1 MYKRMGENRPRAGL
15 AILLFAALSSVSA
28 QESSVTDFSTE
39 GLDPS
44 FLRDGVIDIDLLVN
58 NYQNLYRGEGSIA
71 EVEMTVTKPKRTRTT
86 KMRIWSKGED
96 KSLIVIDSPAREKGT
111 ATLKIDRNLWNYLP
125 RIKRTI
131 RIPPSMML
139 SSWMGS
145 DLTNDDIVKESSI
158 QDDYSYELVGR
169 SEDPPGWIIN
179 FEAKPGVVGL
189 WKRFEMI
196 LTPDGLFPVAARYYD
211 RKNRLARTMSWDG
224 IKNFYG
230 VDIPTRMT
238 IVPADKE
245 GYKTEMTYLDI
256 KFDSNI
262 PDSMFSLSRL
272 EQSR

>member
-1 MYKRMGENRPRAGL
+1 MYIRMGENRPRAGFL
-15 AILLFAALSSVSA
+15 VLLLAALSSVSA
-28 QESSVTDFSTE
+28 QESAVKDFSTE
-39 GLDPS
+39 GIDPK
-44 FLRDGVIDIDLLVN
+44 FLRDGVIDIELLVN
-58 NYQNLYRGEGSIA
+58 NYQYLYRADGSTA
-71 EVEMTVTKPKRTRTT
+71 VLEMTVTKPKRTRTT
-86 KMRIWSKGED
+86 KMRIWSKGND
-96 KSLIVIDSPAREKGT
+96 KSLIIIDSPAREKGT
-111 ATLKIDRNLWNYLP
+111 ATLKVDRNLWNYLP

-145 DLTNDDIVKESSI
+145 DFTNDDLVQESSF
-158 QDDYSYELVGR
+158 QEDYSYELVGR
-169 SEDPPGWIIN
+169 SEDPPGLIIN

-196 LTPDGLFPVAARYYD
+196 LTLDGRFPVEARYYD
-211 RKNRLARTMSWDG
+211 RKNRLARTMTWEG

-230 VDIPTRMT
+230 IDVPTRMT

-256 KFDSNI
+256 KFDSSI
-262 PDSMFSLSRL
+262 SDSIFSLSRL

>member
-1 MYKRMGENRPRAGL
+1 MYIRMGENRLRAGL
-15 AILLFAALSSVSA
+15 VVLLFAALSSVSA
-28 QESSVTDFSTE
+28 QESTVKDFSTE
-39 GLDPS
+39 GIDPK
-44 FLRDGVIDIDLLVN
+44 FLRDGVIDLDLLVN
-58 NYQNLYRGEGSIA
+58 NYQDLYRADGSTA
-71 EVEMTVTKPKRTRTT
+71 VLEMTVTKPKRTRTT
-86 KMRIWSKGED
+86 KMRIWSKGSD
-96 KSLIVIDSPAREKGT
+96 KSLIIIDSPAREKGT
-111 ATLKIDRNLWNYLP
+111 ATLKVDRNLWNYLP

-145 DLTNDDIVKESSI
+145 DLTNDDLVQESSF
-158 QDDYSYELVGR
+158 QEDYTYELVGR
-169 SEDPPGWIIN
+169 SEDPPGLIID
-179 FEAKPGVVGL
+179 FVAKPGVVGL

-196 LTPDGLFPVAARYYD
+196 LTLDGRFPVAARYYD